1 MVNRAR
7 QNAHT
12 GLVGLTFFTLFA
24 SDAWR
29 NLIGWWGYLALGL
42 ALVITWLIIVL
53 RARRSLYWRALPAS
67 LAVFL
72 IWAGL
77 SLIWSNYREA
87 SALGWVSTLATA
99 FVAYAIVLTTDRAE
113 LVRGLGFALR
123 WILAISLIFEAAVSL
138 FVRHP
143 VLPLWVNWGAA
154 KIPSAFYWSQDKLL
168 SFGPI
173 QGIVGN
179 RNLLGFIALLA
190 LIIFCVQLAD
200 RAVWRGS
207 GIMWIVIAVATLVLT
222 RSSTVIVALVA
233 VAVAAAAALWTR
245 ALPTSRRW
253 PVYTTVAGGVLVTL
267 ATAPLWWRPVVTLLG
282 RSADATGRG
291 DIWNAVWGLIVERPV
306 VGWGWISYWAPW
318 VEPFDHL
325 AQRNGV
331 LYLQAHNAWLDVWMQ
346 VGIIGLILFGVAAFM
361 GLWRSWFLA
370 VDRPRWDLDEHRPFT
385 AHALMPLL
393 LIVAVLAQSV
403 AESRMLVE
411 GGLALFVA
419 VIVAVK
425 MPARGLGERR

>member
-1 MVNRAR
+1 MVTRAR

-29 NLIGWWGYLALGL
+29 NLIGWWGYLALGGVL
-42 ALVITWLIIVL
+42 LITWLVIVI
-53 RARRSLYWRALPAS
+53 RARRALYWRALPAS
-67 LAVFL
+67 FAIFL
-72 IWAGL
+72 IWTGL
-77 SLIWSNYREA
+77 SITWSNYPGA
-87 SALGWVSTLATA
+87 SALGWGSTLATA

-123 WILAISLIFEAAVSL
+123 WILALSLIFEAAVSL

-143 VLPLWVNWGAA
+143 VLPLWVDWGTA
-154 KIPSAFYWSQDKLL
+154 KIPDAFYWSQDKLL
-168 SFGPI
+168 TLGPI

-207 GIMWIVIAVATLVLT
+207 GITWIVIAVATLILT
-222 RSSTVIVALVA
+222 GSSTVIVALVA
-233 VAVAAAAALWTR
+233 VALAAVTALWTR
-245 ALPTSRRW
+245 ALRPSRRW
-253 PVYTTVAGGVLVTL
+253 PVYLTVGTGAVLAL
-267 ATAPLWWRPVVTLLG
+267 ATTPLWWQQITALLG
-282 RSADATGRG
+282 RSADATGRS
-291 DIWNAVWGLIVERPV
+291 DIWNSVWGLIVERPV

-318 VEPFDHL
+318 VEPFNDL
-325 AQRNGV
+325 AERKGV

-346 VGIIGLILFGVAAFM
+346 VGIIGLILFCVVALMA
-361 GLWRSWFLA
+361 LWRSWFLA
-370 VDRPRWDLDEHRPFT
+370 VDRPRWDLNNHRPFT

-393 LIVAVLAQSV
+393 LLIALLAQSI

-411 GGLALFVA
+411 GGFALFVA

>member
-123 WILAISLIFEAAVSL
+123 WILAVSLIFETAVSL

-253 PVYTTVAGGVLVTL
+253 PVYTTVGGGVLVTL